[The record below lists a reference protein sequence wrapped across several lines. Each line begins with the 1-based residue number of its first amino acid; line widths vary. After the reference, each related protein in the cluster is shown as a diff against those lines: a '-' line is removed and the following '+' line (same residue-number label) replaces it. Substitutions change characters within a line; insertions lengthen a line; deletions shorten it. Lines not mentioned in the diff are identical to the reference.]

1 MPGDADAVRQS
12 VLDRMERE
20 ERVVR
25 LAIVAAAVLE
35 GLFFLAA
42 LLIMDWNDGT
52 HRLIVV
58 LSLLSYMIL
67 GVGLIALGAHIS
79 RSVTRIVAVLE
90 GNGRS

>member
-42 LLIMDWNDGT
+42 LLIMDWNDDT

-90 GNGRS
+90 GNGTS